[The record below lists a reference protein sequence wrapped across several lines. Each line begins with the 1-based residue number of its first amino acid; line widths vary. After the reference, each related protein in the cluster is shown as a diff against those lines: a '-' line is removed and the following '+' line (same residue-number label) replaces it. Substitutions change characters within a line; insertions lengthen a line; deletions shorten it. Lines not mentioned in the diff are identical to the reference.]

1 MPRELDGQLMF
12 GEAAEIIRQG
22 EREKYTAFVDKFKPS
37 KTTDDCYTPQPVMD
51 VVSAWVE
58 KEYGISRER
67 FVRPFWPG
75 GNYQAFDY
83 PAGCAVVDNPP
94 FSILSGIVRWYVGR
108 GIRFFLFAPALTLF
122 NQRGNSRDV
131 TYIAAGADVIYEN
144 GANVRTSFITN
155 LDTWQL
161 RTAPELTREVT
172 RISREL
178 ASQGRKEL
186 PKYVY
191 PDAVIT
197 AARCQWM
204 SEHGVD
210 YRLGKEDAVFIST
223 LDAQLAQASVDRRD
237 LEALLIQI
245 AGVVA
250 GGHDIGDEPGQRG
263 EGANQTPFLPVAK
276 TSFII
281 TGHWNGL
288 LTGLYFQIFE
298 VSD

>member
-1 MPRELDGQLMF
+1 MPMELDGQLMF

-51 VVSAWVE
+51 AVNAWVE

-75 GNYQAFDY
+75 GDYQAFDY
-83 PAGCAVVDNPP
+83 PDGCAVVDNPP

-108 GIRFFLFAPALTLF
+108 GIRFFQFAPALTLF

-178 ASQGRKEL
+178 ASQDRKEL

-210 YRLGKEDAVFIST
+210 YRLGKEDAVFISM
-223 LDAQLAQASVDRRD
+223 LDAQQAQGKSIFGGGFLMSERAAAERAAADRAAAERAAAD
-237 LEALLIQI
+237 RAAAERAAAERAAAERWQLSGREKAMQAQL
-245 AGVVA
+245 
-250 GGHDIGDEPGQRG
+250 
-263 EGANQTPFLPVAK
+263 N
-276 TSFII
+276 
-281 TGHWNGL
+281 N
-288 LTGLYFQIFE
+288 
-298 VSD
+298 